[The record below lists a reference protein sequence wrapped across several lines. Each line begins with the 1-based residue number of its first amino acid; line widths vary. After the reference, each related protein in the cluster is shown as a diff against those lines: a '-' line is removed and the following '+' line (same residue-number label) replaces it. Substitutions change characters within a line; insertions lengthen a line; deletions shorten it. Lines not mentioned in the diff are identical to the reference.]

1 MHEFHSIISYMS
13 SVLKKSAIKE
23 AISKTVL
30 MALDALRF
38 LIPLIGVPAA
48 FSLFETG
55 NDVFAII
62 MCKSILLLFWTI
74 GITYA
79 DHRLYL
85 HLGGQRSLFSYNDDE
100 HYDTSA
106 HQSQSSD
113 ENAKEEAV
121 KHDCILD
128 QARRIWNAAQ
138 KKR

>member
-23 AISKTVL
+23 TISKTVL
-30 MALDALRF
+30 MVLDALRF
-38 LIPLIGVPAA
+38 LIPLIGIPAA

-113 ENAKEEAV
+113 ENAKE
-121 KHDCILD
+121 
-128 QARRIWNAAQ
+128 
-138 KKR
+138 